1 MMPTKKTAAARR
13 SKRGQVK
20 QPRPIPT
27 AGVEV
32 SVIIPVFDGQS
43 FIRENI
49 AALQDFC
56 RSHFSSY
63 EIIVVDDGSRDETRE
78 VLESVPKRNLK
89 VIGLD
94 RNRGKF
100 GALAAGMAQARGR
113 CRLFTD
119 ADLPYD
125 LDALPYIVR
134 LINDRGLHIVIG
146 DRNLPQSVYD
156 TNTNWLRN
164 VSTKIFSFFVY
175 MMVTGGLFD
184 TQCGLKG
191 FRADVAEGLFPLVTD
206 WGFSGDVELLYIALK
221 YNLEIKR
228 IPVRLESHGPS
239 TVRLFSQAWRM
250 LARISQLRL
259 NWNRGIYASP
269 KLKDI
274 TSQDYW
280 HKD

>member
-1 MMPTKKTAAARR
+1 MASKKPGPARR
-13 SKRGQVK
+13 VKRSQVR
-20 QPRPIPT
+20 QPKPVGA

-32 SVIIPVFDGQS
+32 SIVIPVFNGQR

-49 AALQDFC
+49 AVLQDFC
-56 RSHFSSY
+56 RSHFSSH

-78 VLESVPKRNLK
+78 ILESLPKRNLK

-94 RNRGKF
+94 TNRGKF

-125 LDALPYIVR
+125 LDALPYIVK
-134 LINDRGLHIVIG
+134 LVNDRDLHIIIG

-156 TNTNWLRN
+156 INTNWLRN
-164 VSTKIFSFFVY
+164 ISTKIFSFFVY

-239 TVRLFSQAWRM
+239 TVRLFSQALRM
-250 LARISQLRL
+250 LGRVSQLRL
-259 NWNRGIYASP
+259 NWNRGIYASQ

>member
-1 MMPTKKTAAARR
+1 
-13 SKRGQVK
+13 
-20 QPRPIPT
+20 
-27 AGVEV
+27 
-32 SVIIPVFDGQS
+32 
-43 FIRENI
+43 
-49 AALQDFC
+49 
-56 RSHFSSY
+56 
-63 EIIVVDDGSRDETRE
+63 VDDGSRDETRKI
-78 VLESVPKRNLK
+78 LESLPKRNLK

-94 RNRGKF
+94 KNRGKF

-113 CRLFTD
+113 CRIFTD

-125 LDALPYIVR
+125 LTALPYVVR
-134 LINDRGLHIVIG
+134 LINERGFHIVIG

-156 TNTNWLRN
+156 IHTTWLRK
-164 VSTKIFSFFVY
+164 VSTWIFSFFVY
-175 MMVTGGLFD
+175 MVVTGGLFD

-239 TVRLFSQAWRM
+239 TVRLFSQALRM
-250 LARISQLRL
+250 LGRVSQLRL
-259 NWNRGIYASP
+259 NWNRGIYASQ